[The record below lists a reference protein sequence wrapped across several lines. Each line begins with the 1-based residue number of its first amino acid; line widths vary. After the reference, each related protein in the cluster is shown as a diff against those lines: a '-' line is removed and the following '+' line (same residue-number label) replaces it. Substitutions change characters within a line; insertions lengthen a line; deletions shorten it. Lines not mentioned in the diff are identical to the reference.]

1 MSWKVYIIYI
11 MRQKIKLKTEHIE
24 TEFIWAFAAVFLIVP
39 TRHWQHSLAVL
50 TCKNASRH
58 AWSTCSGFYSKAY
71 SRTSTHV
78 KTAWVISDVV
88 APSICRC
95 FPSEFFPIRV
105 CLRMFFLPALANT
118 GTAPATDAASRHW
131 AIKSSLPFCQ
141 RLNIIRAYM
150 LARLECWGLSTNEE
164 KKQEYQIVTRIQ
176 TIIHRLGRT
185 QDMVKIGNIHLMKNV
200 VLMEQILS

>member
-1 MSWKVYIIYI
+1 
-11 MRQKIKLKTEHIE
+11 MRQKNKIKN
-24 TEFIWAFAAVFLIVP
+24 WAYWNRI
-39 TRHWQHSLAVL
+39 HM
-50 TCKNASRH
+50 
-58 AWSTCSGFYSKAY
+58 
-71 SRTSTHV
+71 
-78 KTAWVISDVV
+78 
-88 APSICRC
+88 SICRC
-95 FPSEFFPIRV
+95 FFDRTNTTLAALARCTHLQKRIAARMINLFRILFQSVFPYVNSRKNCLGHLWRCGSEHLPMFSLRVFPYS
-105 CLRMFFLPALANT
+105 CMFAHVFLPALANT